1 MSEHEEHPSAAQ
13 LIDTLADPDSWETWD
28 DSPPATVVAD
38 AYDDQLRRAAEKSGV
53 DESVRTGLIRIG
65 GTPVVVIVSEFGFLG
80 GSIGHVA
87 GHRITT
93 AIRRATEHGFAV
105 VGLPCSG
112 GTRMQEGTPA
122 FLQMAAITGAVTRHR
137 AAGLAYLIY
146 LRHPTTGG
154 VFASWGSLGG
164 ITWAQPGALIGFL
177 GPRVVAGLVGT
188 PIPDDVQRAENLARR
203 GIVDDVVAPEDLRDR
218 LRGVLDAL
226 APDIAPDAVA
236 ESEVVVPQDAPME
249 HAAPGAESVWSA
261 VTATRRPGR
270 VGVRDLIAVPG
281 SALVGA
287 GGPIVVA
294 LSRFGGRSAVV
305 IGQDADRQRAGEL
318 IGPHHL
324 RMVRRALTFAAE
336 LGLPVVT
343 VIDTPGAELSV
354 AAEEDGLAGEIARC
368 TAELMGVPTV
378 TVSVLLGQGSG
389 GAALALF
396 PTDRRVALSDAWL
409 SPLPP
414 EGASLIVHRDVSH
427 AAGIAAGQQILAIEL
442 AGLGVFDRIVAV
454 GEVEYG
460 EMEDGEME
468 DGEAGDGVAASATR
482 IREVIA
488 DELHSLSAP
497 DPAARSRVPAA
508 PSPPGAMMRIPAVGA
523 IVRDAAGRFLLVQ
536 RGHEPQAGMWT
547 VPGGKVES
555 GETLEQAVIR
565 EIAEETGIAIEV
577 VREAW
582 VVDIPDR
589 RAGVVYEVHDF
600 VATPLT
606 TDVVAAD
613 DAADAGWFDRE
624 QMRALPLTPGLLDHL
639 DRYGLL

>member
-1 MSEHEEHPSAAQ
+1 MSGRAEHPSATQ
-13 LIDTLADPDSWETWD
+13 LIDMLADPNSWEPWD
-28 DSPPATVVAD
+28 DSPPPTVVTD
-38 AYDDQLRRAAEKSGV
+38 TYQDQLRRAAEKSGV

-122 FLQMAAITGAVTRHR
+122 FLQMAAISGAVTRHR

-154 VFASWGSLGG
+154 VFASWGSLGA
-164 ITWAQPGALIGFL
+164 ITWAEPGALVGFL

-226 APDIAPDAVA
+226 ASERATDGAV
-236 ESEVVVPQDAPME
+236 ESQSVVSQHDPVSPAVRDTA
-249 HAAPGAESVWSA
+249 SVWSA

-270 VGVRDLIAVPG
+270 VGVRELIAVPG

-287 GGPIVVA
+287 GGPIMVA
-294 LSRFGGRSAVV
+294 LSRFGGRPALV

-324 RMVRRALTFAAE
+324 RMARRALTFAAE

-368 TAELMGVPTV
+368 AAELIGLPSV

-396 PTDRRVALSDAWL
+396 PTDRRVAVSDAWL

-414 EGASLIVHRDVSH
+414 EGASLIVHRDIAH
-427 AAGIAAGQQILAIEL
+427 AADIAAGQQILAVEL
-442 AGLGVFDRIVAV
+442 AGVGVFDRIVAV
-454 GEVEYG
+454 NEVG
-460 EMEDGEME
+460 DG
-468 DGEAGDGVAASATR
+468 DAGDVLAAAATR

-488 DELHSLSAP
+488 DELHALSVP
-497 DPAARSRVPAA
+497 DPAARTRVPAA
-508 PSPPGAMMRIPAVGA
+508 PSSPGSATRIPAVGA
-523 IVRDAAGRFLLVQ
+523 VVRDAAGRFLLVK

-547 VPGGKVES
+547 VPGGKVEP

-565 EIAEETGIAIEV
+565 EIAEETGVAIEV
-577 VREAW
+577 IREAW

-613 DAADAGWFDRE
+613 DADDAGWFDHQ

-639 DRYGLL
+639 DRHGML

>member
-1 MSEHEEHPSAAQ
+1 M
-13 LIDTLADPDSWETWD
+13 LADPNSWEPWD
-28 DSPPATVVAD
+28 DSPPPTVVTD
-38 AYDDQLRRAAEKSGV
+38 TYQDQLRRAAEKSGV

-65 GTPVVVIVSEFGFLG
+65 GTPVVVIVNEFGFLG

-122 FLQMAAITGAVTRHR
+122 FLQMAAISGAVTRHR

-154 VFASWGSLGG
+154 VFASWGSLGA
-164 ITWAQPGALIGFL
+164 ITWAEPGALVGFL

-188 PIPDDVQRAENLARR
+188 PIPDDVQRAENLVRR

-226 APDIAPDAVA
+226 GI
-236 ESEVVVPQDAPME
+236 E
-249 HAAPGAESVWSA
+249 HATDGAVESRSVVSQHDPVSPAVRDAASVWSA

-294 LSRFGGRSAVV
+294 LSRFGGRPALV
-305 IGQDADRQRAGEL
+305 IGHDADRQRAGEL

-324 RMVRRALTFAAE
+324 RMVRRALTFASE

-368 TAELMGVPTV
+368 TAELIGLPSV
-378 TVSVLLGQGSG
+378 TVSVSLGQGSG

-396 PTDRRVALSDAWL
+396 PTDRRVAVSDAWL

-414 EGASLIVHRDVSH
+414 EGASLIVHRDIGH
-427 AAGIAAGQQILAIEL
+427 AADIAAGQQILAVEL
-442 AGLGVFDRIVAV
+442 ARVGVFDRIVAV
-454 GEVEYG
+454 DEVG
-460 EMEDGEME
+460 DG
-468 DGEAGDGVAASATR
+468 DAGDVLAAAATR

-488 DELHSLSAP
+488 DELHALSVP
-497 DPAARSRVPAA
+497 DPAARTRVPAA
-508 PSPPGAMMRIPAVGA
+508 PSSPESATRIPAVGA
-523 IVRDAAGRFLLVQ
+523 VVRDAAGRFLLVK

-547 VPGGKVES
+547 VPGGKVEP

-565 EIAEETGIAIEV
+565 EIAEETGVAIEV
-577 VREAW
+577 IREAW

-613 DAADAGWFDRE
+613 DADDAGWFDHQ

-639 DRYGLL
+639 DRHGML